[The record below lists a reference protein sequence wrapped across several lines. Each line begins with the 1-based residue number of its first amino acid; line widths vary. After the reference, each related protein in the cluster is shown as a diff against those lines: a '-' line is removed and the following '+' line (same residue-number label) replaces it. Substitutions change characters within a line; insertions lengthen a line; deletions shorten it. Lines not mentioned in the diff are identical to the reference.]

1 MRKELI
7 EITTPEA
14 LEEGFDAIPSTGL
27 YESVAEFVS
36 EAMRTLWA
44 ARKDL
49 RVEIACRLY
58 AQGEISIGRACEI
71 AEVDMESFKKILAC
85 KGIPR
90 ESKST
95 VEEARQMAEQA
106 LKTAGRA

>member
-7 EITTPEA
+7 EVTIPES

-36 EAMRTLWA
+36 EAIKTLWA

-49 RVEIACRLY
+49 RLEIACRLY
-58 AQGEISIGRACEI
+58 AQGKISIGRACEI
-71 AEVDMESFKKILAC
+71 AEVNIESFKKALAC

-90 ESKST
+90 GSRST
-95 VEEARQMAEQA
+95 VEEIQEMAGQAR
-106 LKTAGRA
+106 KTAGRG